1 MKRIGKILIIV
12 ITLLSLNNVYSS
24 ENPANTSG
32 LEDYY
37 STLPDVANCKAGV
50 LKDSEKQAILQ
61 EVNQIRALHNLK
73 PVEYRSQYDANTS
86 EAALMLAANDDKI
99 GNPDNPH
106 LPPNS
111 WKCYTNNGKDGCQ
124 NSNLAYRWY
133 MGTPPAS
140 NTSLNMWMTDYNVNE
155 CGHRR
160 WLIDPFL
167 KFISFGRADGQSKR
181 FQGMSVTTMTI
192 YVISND
198 KQNVTDWQ
206 GDFVAYPFQ
215 DYPSKYFY
223 DGMNRNWF
231 LSFTAI
237 FDKSNYWNNSQVKFN
252 AATIEIKDSKGNT
265 VNATDVSF
273 ANDGYGVP
281 NIIKWNIP
289 GLKKDEKYT
298 VTIKNVD
305 YKGTK
310 KDFTYW
316 FRVTDNPINPMP
328 PATPTL
334 VSPVNNQT
342 NVTDFKLIWN
352 SSENA
357 ESYILQIAKSND
369 FKTALKEYK
378 DLTETSFLPTG
389 MESST
394 KYYWRVKAVNSV
406 GESQWSAVWN
416 FTTANLVLKDAKI
429 IYPENSAVNVPLT
442 PKFIWTSVA
451 NATSYTIKL
460 TNYAADTVFTK
471 EFIEDT
477 VYQFGDN
484 EKLKEK
490 SLYELVL
497 FPYAPNYKSTPTSVY
512 FYTED
517 LSSITG
523 NVLSDESILIY
534 PNPAKDEII
543 IEKKNNNIVFQ
554 KLEIAD
560 LTGKS
565 IISKDFNS
573 MDSDNNLLHFKFSN
587 LSSGLYMVRIY
598 TNEKILSYPLI
609 VTQ

>member
-1 MKRIGKILIIV
+1 MKRVGIFCLLFLIIQSTF
-12 ITLLSLNNVYSS
+12 ILYSS
-24 ENPANTSG
+24 DKNTIITG
-32 LEDYY
+32 LEEYY
-37 STLPDVANCKAGV
+37 STLPDVANCKAGT
-50 LKDSEKQAILQ
+50 LKESEKQAILI

-73 PVEYRSQYDANTS
+73 PVEYRSQYDANTA

-106 LPPNS
+106 LPPNT
-111 WKCYTNNGKDGCQ
+111 WKCFSNNGKDGCQ

-140 NTSLNMWMTDYNVNE
+140 NSSLNMWMVDYNVNE

-160 WLIDPFL
+160 WIIDPFL

-181 FQGMSVTTMTI
+181 LQNMSITTMTI

-198 KQNVTDWQ
+198 KQNITDWQ

-223 DGMNRNWF
+223 EGMNRNWF

-237 FDKSNYWNNSQVKFN
+237 FDKANYWNNAQVKFN
-252 AATIEIKDSKGNT
+252 NATLEIKDSKGNSIS
-265 VNATDVSF
+265 ATDISYS
-273 ANDGYGVP
+273 NDGYGVP
-281 NIIKWNIP
+281 NVLKWNIP

-316 FRVTDNPINPMP
+316 FRVTDNPVNPMP

-334 VSPVNNQT
+334 VSPINNQT

-352 SSENA
+352 PSENA
-357 ESYILQIAKSND
+357 ETYTLQIAKSSD
-369 FKTALKEYK
+369 FKTGLKEYSNII
-378 DLTETSFLPTG
+378 ETNFTPIGL
-389 MESST
+389 ESLT

-406 GESQWSAVWN
+406 GESQWSSVWN
-416 FTTANLVLKDAKI
+416 FTTANLVLKTAKI
-429 IYPENSAVNVPLT
+429 IYPENEAVSVPIT
-442 PKFIWTSVA
+442 PKFIWTTVA

-460 TNYAADTVFTK
+460 ANFAGDTIFTK
-471 EFIEDT
+471 TDIKDT
-477 VYQFGDN
+477 TYQFDES

-490 SLYELVL
+490 TLYNFVL
-497 FPYAPNYKSTPTSVY
+497 FPFAPNFKSTPTSVY

-517 LSSITG
+517 LSSV
-523 NVLSDESILIY
+523 NNMEERDELILIY
-534 PNPAKDEII
+534 PNPAKDEFI
-543 IEKKNNNIVFQ
+543 IEIKKENLPINSVEISDALGKLIYSYSLDNS
-554 KLEIAD
+554 KLER
-560 LTGKS
+560 
-565 IISKDFNS
+565 
-573 MDSDNNLLHFKFSN
+573 NNLHIRLAEVG
-587 LSSGLYMVRIY
+587 SGLYIVRIKI
-598 TNEKILSYPLI
+598 ESKILLYPLI
-609 VTQ
+609 IKR

>member
-1 MKRIGKILIIV
+1 MKRFIKVLIIQ
-12 ITLLSLNNVYSS
+12 ITLSLVSNVYSFDS
-24 ENPANTSG
+24 PVNIGG
-32 LEDYY
+32 LEEYY
-37 STLPDVANCKAGV
+37 STPPDVANCKAGI

-73 PVEYRSQYDANTS
+73 PVEYSSKYDANTA

-111 WKCYTNNGKDGCQ
+111 WKCFTNNGKDGCQ

-160 WLIDPFL
+160 WIIDPFL

-181 FQGMSVTTMTI
+181 LQNMSITTMTI

-198 KQNVTDWQ
+198 KQNITDWQ
-206 GDFVAYPFQ
+206 GDFVAYPFK

-223 DGMNRNWF
+223 DGLNRNWF

-237 FDKSNYWNNSQVKFN
+237 FDKSNYWNNAQVKFN
-252 AATIEIKDSKGNT
+252 SATIEIEDSKGNNI
-265 VNATDVSF
+265 NATDISF

-281 NIIKWNIP
+281 NILKWNIP

-316 FRVTDNPINPMP
+316 FKVTDNPSNPMP

-334 VSPVNNQT
+334 ISPANNQT
-342 NVTDFKLIWN
+342 NVTDFKLTWN
-352 SSENA
+352 TSENA
-357 ESYILQIAKSND
+357 ESYTLQIAKSND

-378 DLTETSFLPTG
+378 DLKDTSFIPTG
-389 MESST
+389 IESTT
-394 KYYWRVKAVNSV
+394 KYYWRVKALNSV
-406 GESQWSAVWN
+406 GESQWSAVRN
-416 FTTANLVLKDAKI
+416 FTTANLVLKAPKI
-429 IYPENSAVNVPLT
+429 LYPENSAVSVPIT
-442 PKFIWTSVA
+442 PRFIWTSVP

-460 TNYAADTVFTK
+460 ANYAADTVFTK

-477 VYQFGDN
+477 LYQFGKN

-490 SLYELVL
+490 SLYELIL
-497 FPYAPNYKSTPTSVY
+497 FAYAPNYKSTPTSVY

-517 LSSITG
+517 LSSVSGDVSI
-523 NVLSDESILIY
+523 DKSILIY

-543 IEKKNNNIVFQ
+543 IEKTDKNINIK
-554 KLEIAD
+554 KLEIVD
-560 LTGKS
+560 LTGR
-565 IISKDFNS
+565 ILNS
-573 MDSDNNLLHFKFSN
+573 MILSEMDSDNNLIQFKFSN
-587 LSSGLYMVRIY
+587 LSSGIYIFRIFI
-598 TNEKILSYPLI
+598 NGKVISYPLI
-609 VTQ
+609 ISK

>member
-1 MKRIGKILIIV
+1 MKRLRIILVMLI
-12 ITLLSLNNVYSS
+12 SLNLVNYLYSF
-24 ENPANTSG
+24 ENSANISG
-32 LEDYY
+32 LEEYY
-37 STLPDVANCKAGV
+37 TTFPDVANCKAGT

-61 EVNQIRALHNLK
+61 EVNQIRALHKLK
-73 PVEYRSQYDANTS
+73 PVEYRSQYDANTA

-111 WKCYTNNGKDGCQ
+111 WKCFTNNGKDGCQ

-140 NTSLNMWMTDYNVNE
+140 NTSLNMWMTDYGVSE

-160 WLIDPFL
+160 WIIDPFL
-167 KFISFGRADGQSKR
+167 KFIAFGRADGQSKR
-181 FQGMSVTTMTI
+181 FQNMSITTMTI

-198 KQNVTDWQ
+198 KQNITDWQ
-206 GDFVAYPFQ
+206 GEFVAYPFQ

-223 DGMNRNWF
+223 DGMNRNWL

-252 AATIEIKDSKGNT
+252 AATIEIKDSKGN
-265 VNATDVSF
+265 NISATDVSY

-316 FRVTDNPINPMP
+316 FRVTDNPVNPMP
-328 PATPTL
+328 PPAPTL
-334 VSPVNNQT
+334 VSPANNQT
-342 NVTDFKLIWN
+342 NVTDFKLTWN
-352 SSENA
+352 LSENA

-378 DLTETSFLPTG
+378 DLKETSFIPTG
-389 MESST
+389 LESST
-394 KYYWRVKAVNSV
+394 KYFWRVKAVNTA

-416 FTTANLVLKDAKI
+416 FTTANLVLKAAKI
-429 IYPENSAVNVPLT
+429 IYPENSAVSVPIT

-460 TNYAADTVFTK
+460 ANFASDTVFTK
-471 EFIEDT
+471 EFVEDT
-477 VYQFGDN
+477 VYQFSDS

-490 SLYELVL
+490 TLYELIL

-523 NVLSDESILIY
+523 DVPNDESILIY

-543 IEKKNNNIVFQ
+543 IEKKISNIAFK

-560 LTGKS
+560 LAGKVLFA
-565 IISKDFNS
+565 KDLSNT
-573 MDSDNNLLHFKFSN
+573 DSDNNLIQFKISN

-598 TNEKILSYPLI
+598 TNGKIVSYPMI
-609 VTQ
+609 ISR